1 MINRRLLRIKALQE
15 LYAYTK
21 YDARDYRLA
30 EKELIFSIEKTH
42 KLYFQFLLLLVEI
55 RNTANMK
62 IDLMKNRHIKDDEQW
77 QRLEILANNRVLKRI
92 EENRF
97 YIDFINDNKI
107 SWYNSNNLIESYY
120 KQLVES
126 DFYNELLKK
135 EDSIVED
142 KNLLEY
148 FITDLLGQNDFLFE
162 YLEDRSIYWN
172 DDIEFVAEMVLKTI
186 RKTNDNSNKDFI
198 FDTFKNEDDRDFIIK
213 LFRKTAENFSFYDTI
228 IKKNLLNWEIDRV
241 AEMDILIVKLAI
253 NEAVEF
259 PLIPLKVT
267 INEYI
272 DLAKSYSTEKSGVF
286 INGILDRIFKQM
298 EETREIKKIGKGIV

>member
-97 YIDFINDNKI
+97 YIDFINDN
-107 SWYNSNNLIESYY
+107 
-120 KQLVES
+120 
-126 DFYNELLKK
+126 
-135 EDSIVED
+135 
-142 KNLLEY
+142 
-148 FITDLLGQNDFLFE
+148 
-162 YLEDRSIYWN
+162 
-172 DDIEFVAEMVLKTI
+172 
-186 RKTNDNSNKDFI
+186 
-198 FDTFKNEDDRDFIIK
+198 
-213 LFRKTAENFSFYDTI
+213 
-228 IKKNLLNWEIDRV
+228 
-241 AEMDILIVKLAI
+241 
-253 NEAVEF
+253 
-259 PLIPLKVT
+259 
-267 INEYI
+267 
-272 DLAKSYSTEKSGVF
+272 
-286 INGILDRIFKQM
+286 
-298 EETREIKKIGKGIV
+298 